1 MIDIFFERLR
11 VASVVEG
18 EHGVAVV
25 YDPDWTARKSAF
37 PISVTMPLRAEPY
50 EAKVILP
57 WLANLLPE
65 THLAEIGQIL
75 QIAPQNILGL
85 LARMGRDTAGALA
98 FGQPREGGNRFHV
111 VETNDELE
119 QIISNLPMKPMLVGE
134 RGVSMSLA
142 GVQEKLGIAIVD
154 GKIAVPLEGTPST
167 HILKPDVERL
177 KASVQNEAF
186 CLTLARLIGLRAAAV
201 TTGRAVRRSYLLV
214 ERYDRIETPAGIQ
227 RVHQEDLAQALGIY
241 PKDKYEYAP
250 GGRGSEV
257 RSGPGLVELFGA
269 VERHVSPGARLD
281 LLDGVIFNVIC
292 GNTDAHAKNYALQI
306 GAGGSARLAPLYD
319 VLCAKIYPHITASM
333 AQKLGERR
341 VAAEIQGSDWQIL
354 ARRVGLNPAH
364 TLQRVAELCQ
374 LVRENAREARDRIAA
389 MPAGGHELLECVQAE
404 VVHAAQIIERQ
415 LANRREGRR
424 CDPRSVRA
432 RGDQQNPGP
441 ADD

>member
-11 VASVVEG
+11 VASIVEG
-18 EHGVAVV
+18 EHGVSLV
-25 YDPDWTARKSAF
+25 YDPDWTARRSAF

-111 VETNDELE
+111 VETDDELE
-119 QIISNLPMKPMLVGE
+119 QIISDLPMKPMLVGE

-142 GVQEKLGIAIVD
+142 GVQEKLGVAIVD
-154 GKIAVPLEGTPST
+154 GKIAIPLEGTPST

-186 CLTLARLIGLRAAAV
+186 CLTLAGSIGLRAAAV

-214 ERYDRIETPAGIQ
+214 ERYDRIEAPAGIR

-250 GGRGSEV
+250 GGRGGEV
-257 RSGPGLVELFGA
+257 RSGPGLVELFRA

-292 GNTDAHAKNYALQI
+292 GNTDAHAKNYVH
-306 GAGGSARLAPLYD
+306 GGE
-319 VLCAKIYPHITASM
+319 KT
-333 AQKLGERR
+333 
-341 VAAEIQGSDWQIL
+341 IQ
-354 ARRVGLNPAH
+354 
-364 TLQRVAELCQ
+364 
-374 LVRENAREARDRIAA
+374 
-389 MPAGGHELLECVQAE
+389 
-404 VVHAAQIIERQ
+404 
-415 LANRREGRR
+415 
-424 CDPRSVRA
+424 
-432 RGDQQNPGP
+432 
-441 ADD
+441 

>member
-1 MIDIFFERLR
+1 
-11 VASVVEG
+11 
-18 EHGVAVV
+18 
-25 YDPDWTARKSAF
+25 
-37 PISVTMPLRAEPY
+37 
-50 EAKVILP
+50 
-57 WLANLLPE
+57 
-65 THLAEIGQIL
+65 
-75 QIAPQNILGL
+75 
-85 LARMGRDTAGALA
+85 MGRDTAGALA

-389 MPAGGHELLECVQAE
+389 MPAGGHELLERVQAE
-404 VVHAAQIIERQ
+404 VVHAAQIIELQ

-424 CDPRSVRA
+424 RDPRSVRA